1 MGSKLEKAK
10 ARLKSEPSDYTFS
23 EAKSLLLSLGFC
35 ENNKGKTSG
44 SRVMFV
50 KNGIKIML
58 HKPHPGNEMK
68 NYAVQQLRDQL
79 ELMGEL

>member
-79 ELMGEL
+79 EWMGEL

>member
-10 ARLKSEPSDYTFS
+10 ARLKSGPSDYTFS